1 MVDTAAVMIER
12 ETHGAVAV
20 LRLAHGKVN
29 ALDLELCDA
38 LALALR
44 DEDRTDSR
52 AVVLTGAGRAFSAG
66 VDLKRLADGG
76 ADYAQRFLPALDA
89 MFCAVLDLSKPLVAA
104 VNGHAIAGGCIVA
117 AGCDHVLLAR
127 GSARMG
133 ITELAVGVAFPALP
147 LAMMAA
153 RVSPS
158 QLRALVYGAETYPP
172 EESLARGLADE
183 LCAPESLLPRA
194 LEVATKRAAVPAAAY
209 TLTRR
214 SFAEPIY
221 EAVRRQRSLD
231 EAASATWSS
240 DETLTAVRAYLA
252 SLAARG

>member
-1 MVDTAAVMIER
+1 MIER

-29 ALDLELCDA
+29 ALDLELCEA
-38 LALALR
+38 LAGALR
-44 DEDRTDSR
+44 DEDRADSR
-52 AVVLTGAGRAFSAG
+52 AVVLTGAGLAFSAG

-76 ADYAQRFLPALDA
+76 AAYAARFLPALDA
-89 MFCAVLDLSKPLVAA
+89 MFCAVLDLGKPLVAA
-104 VNGHAIAGGCIVA
+104 VNGHAIAGGCILA

-153 RVSPS
+153 RVSPA
-158 QLRALVYGAETYPP
+158 QLRALAYGAETYPA
-172 EESLARGLADE
+172 EECLTRGLVDE
-183 LCAPESLLPRA
+183 LCAPESLVPRA
-194 LEVATKRAAVPAAAY
+194 IEVAAKRATVPATAY
-209 TLTRR
+209 RLTRR

-221 EAVRRQRSLD
+221 EAVRRQRAID

-240 DETLTAVRAYLA
+240 DETLAAVRAYLA
-252 SLAARG
+252 SLATRG

>member
-1 MVDTAAVMIER
+1 MVDTPAVMIQR

-29 ALDLELCDA
+29 ALDLELCEA

-44 DEDRTDSR
+44 DEDRADSR

-76 ADYAQRFLPALDA
+76 AEYAQRFLPALDA

-104 VNGHAIAGGCIVA
+104 VNGHAIAGGCIIA
-117 AGCDHVLLAR
+117 AGCDHVILAR

-147 LAMMAA
+147 LAMMAS

-158 QLRALVYGAETYPP
+158 QLRAMVYGAETYPP
-172 EESLARGLADE
+172 EECLARGLADE

-214 SFAEPIY
+214 SFAEPVY
-221 EAVRRQRSLD
+221 EAVRRQRAID
-231 EAASATWSS
+231 EAAWATWSS
-240 DETLTAVRAYLA
+240 DETLAAVRAYLA
-252 SLAARG
+252 SLTARG